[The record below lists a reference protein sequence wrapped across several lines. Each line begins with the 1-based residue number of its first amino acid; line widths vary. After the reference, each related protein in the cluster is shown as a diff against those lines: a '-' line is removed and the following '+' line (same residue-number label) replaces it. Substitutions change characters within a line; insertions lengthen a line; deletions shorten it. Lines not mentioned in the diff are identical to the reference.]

1 MVVLTNCTSRESG
14 PTPPFCP
21 EGVRRGLA
29 EGLSVVV
36 TALSGL
42 AYAYLLCV
50 ASASEKSLV

>member
-1 MVVLTNCTSRESG
+1 MSRESG

-29 EGLSVVV
+29 EGLSAVV

-50 ASASEKSLV
+50 ASASEKSLVLI